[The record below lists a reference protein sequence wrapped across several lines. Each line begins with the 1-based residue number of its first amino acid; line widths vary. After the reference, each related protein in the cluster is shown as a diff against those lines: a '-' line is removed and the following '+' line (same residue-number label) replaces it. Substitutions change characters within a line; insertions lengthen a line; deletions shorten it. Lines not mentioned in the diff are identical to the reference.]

1 MCVCFSGEEIRKKA
15 SILFGIQFDKK
26 RYEDL
31 VNLLDTIKKYKDL
44 VRDFQ
49 YFLYFLLKRIF
60 KKVKVHF
67 DWNVNLITSM
77 MTNPFYWIRNKL
89 KNLNLLCFN
98 KLQRLWKIF
107 LGRGIWPWPWWSTY
121 AIKHCWRNCSQLLVN
136 REHLCQWRN
145 KYAT

>member
-1 MCVCFSGEEIRKKA
+1 MSTEKKPYKEYGYLNVLFVCVRFSGEEIRKKA

-60 KKVKVHF
+60 
-67 DWNVNLITSM
+67 
-77 MTNPFYWIRNKL
+77 
-89 KNLNLLCFN
+89 
-98 KLQRLWKIF
+98 
-107 LGRGIWPWPWWSTY
+107 
-121 AIKHCWRNCSQLLVN
+121 
-136 REHLCQWRN
+136 
-145 KYAT
+145 